1 MLDKL
6 NHIAIAVPNLKKAI
20 IKYNSTF
27 NAEISDTLDLPD
39 HGVRTAFIKL
49 SNTNIELLEPLDDK
63 SPIMSFLKK
72 NINGGIHHVCYEVKN
87 INEAIKKLNAN
98 ECQLIGN
105 GIPRIGAH
113 GKPVVFIHPKE
124 FNGTLI
130 ELEEL

>member
-6 NHIAIAVPNLKKAI
+6 NHIAIAVPDLKKAI

-27 NAEISDTLDLPD
+27 NAEISDILDLPE

-87 INEAIKKLNAN
+87 INEAIKKLKAK
-98 ECQLIGN
+98 ECLLIGN